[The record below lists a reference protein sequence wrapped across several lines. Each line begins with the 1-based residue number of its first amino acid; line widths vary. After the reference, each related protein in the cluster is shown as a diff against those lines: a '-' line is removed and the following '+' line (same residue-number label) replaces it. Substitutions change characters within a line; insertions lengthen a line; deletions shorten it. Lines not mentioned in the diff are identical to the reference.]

1 MQFRTGCRECLITA
15 GFAAFCAP
23 SANAQDGADE
33 VLDVIIVTGTRRD
46 GRTIS
51 ESPVPVDVFSGE
63 KLHDMGTGDMDDILR
78 TLIPSYN
85 VLRFPD
91 NDETSLVRPATLR
104 RLPPDY
110 SLILVNGKRR
120 HRSGAISGP
129 SQGADMSP
137 IPAIAI
143 ERLELLRDG
152 ASAQYGSD
160 AVAGVLNFI
169 TRSNSDGIIAELE
182 TGQFYAGDGQAGK
195 FSGNAGFSLGG
206 TGFLN
211 LSLEYG
217 EQDLTSRSIQ
227 RPDAAALEAVGAPG
241 IPNPAHIWGQP
252 AIDDELKFFVNSA
265 IGMAEN
271 VELYGFGNY
280 SERKSELDFR
290 WRNTNRQGGIYRR
303 GGDRLVFDLTADGS
317 GFCPQAGTPNAIP
330 APPTFLTQ
338 AEYDADVVALDG
350 LAADPNCWVV
360 NEFYPNGYK
369 PFFGAKITDASVAI
383 GVRGELDNGLLY
395 DVSAW
400 YGRNGLD
407 YSIRDTINASLGPDS
422 PTSFDPGETIQ
433 ADTNF
438 NVDVVLPVAIEA
450 FHSALNVAAGFEW
463 REESYETVAG
473 EEASWIAGPLS
484 LQGASIGSH
493 GFPGYSRQ
501 QSGKWDR
508 YNTALYLDLEAD
520 LTEKFT
526 LGLAG
531 RYEDFEDFGS
541 TSNYKVAF
549 RYRFNDVFGIRGAVS
564 TGFRAPTPGQSNQT
578 KLFTLIIEQQL
589 QQVGLIP
596 PTNPVAVFYGGK
608 PLESEDAENL
618 SLGLTIDPIDNL
630 TITADYFR
638 IEVENAISRS
648 PFFEI
653 TEEDR
658 ATLIALGVPGA
669 SDFFAIEF
677 NNNDIG
683 YETYGYDI
691 VASYVVD
698 WQSIGSTEF
707 DLAFNDTQ
715 SSAVSTGEIVNRNAI
730 IEKENDMRYRGTFS
744 VSHYWNN
751 LSLQLRASYYDGW
764 VTAFYDD
771 GPLQPVCSDERPI
784 PPDSDACYSDAWLF
798 DVEAAYTFGDRFTVV
813 VGADNVFDE
822 YPELSALYPDFSQ
835 GSKFPN
841 TSPFGFNG
849 GFWYIRL
856 SAEF

>member
-1 MQFRTGCRECLITA
+1 MQTRAGYRGCLISA
-15 GFAAFCAP
+15 VLAASPVAP
-23 SANAQDGADE
+23 AAAQDGADE
-33 VLDVIIVTGTRRD
+33 VLDLIIVTGTRRP
-46 GRTIS
+46 GRTVS
-51 ESPVPVDVFSGE
+51 ESPVPVDVFQGE
-63 KLHDMGTGDMDDILR
+63 KLQNMGTGDMDDILR

-85 VLRFPD
+85 VLRYPI

-129 SQGADMSP
+129 SQGSDLSP
-137 IPAIAI
+137 IPAVAI

-169 TRSNSDGIIAELE
+169 TRSNRDGIIAEVE
-182 TGQFYAGDGQAGK
+182 TGQFYAGDGQASK
-195 FSGNAGFSLGG
+195 FSGNAGFPLGDA
-206 TGFLN
+206 GFLN

-217 EQDLTSRSIQ
+217 YQDLTSRSIQ

-241 IPNPAHIWGQP
+241 IPNPAQLWGQP
-252 AIDDELKFFVNSA
+252 KIDDELKFFVNSG
-265 IGMAEN
+265 IGIREN
-271 VELYGFGNY
+271 VEFYGFGNY
-280 SERKSELDFR
+280 SERDVELEFI
-290 WRNTNRQGGIYRR
+290 WRNPNRPGGIYRS

-317 GFCPQAGTPNAIP
+317 GLCPQAGTPNAIP
-330 APPTFLTQ
+330 APPIFLTQ
-338 AEYDADVVALDG
+338 AEYDADVVALDA
-350 LAADPNCWVV
+350 LAADPDCWVV
-360 NEFYPNGYK
+360 NEFYPSSYK
-369 PFFGAKITDASVAI
+369 PFFGAKITDASAVI

-395 DVSAW
+395 DVSAS
-400 YGRNGLD
+400 YGMNGLD

-433 ADTNF
+433 ADTSF
-438 NVDVVLPVAIEA
+438 NVDVALPVDIEA

-493 GFPGYSRQ
+493 GFPGYSPD
-501 QSGKWDR
+501 QSGKWER
-508 YNTALYLDLEAD
+508 YNSALYLDLEAD
-520 LTEKFT
+520 LTENFT

-549 RYRFNDVFGIRGAVS
+549 RYRFNDVFGIRGAAS
-564 TGFRAPTPGQSNQT
+564 TGFRAPTPGLSNQT
-578 KLFTLIIEQQL
+578 KLSTAIIDRQL
-589 QQVGLIP
+589 QQAGLIP
-596 PTNPVAVFYGGK
+596 PTNPIAVFYGGK

-618 SLGLTIDPIDNL
+618 SLGLTIDPLDNL
-630 TITADYFR
+630 TITVDYFR
-638 IEVENAISRS
+638 IDVENSISRS

-658 ATLIALGVPGA
+658 ATLVALGVPGA

-677 NNNDIG
+677 NGNDIVL
-683 YETYGYDI
+683 ETYGYDI

-698 WQSIGSTEF
+698 WQTIGSTQF

-715 SSAVSTGEIVNRNAI
+715 SSVVITGETVNRNAI
-730 IEKENDMRYRGTFS
+730 IEDENDMRYRGTFS
-744 VSHYWNN
+744 VSHYWND
-751 LSLQLRASYYDGW
+751 LRLQLRASYYDGW
-764 VTAFYDD
+764 VRAFYDD
-771 GPLQPVCSDERPI
+771 GPLQPVCSKERPI
-784 PPDSDACYSDAWLF
+784 PPDSDACYGDAWLF

-813 VGADNVFDE
+813 VGTDNVFDQ
-822 YPELSALYPDFSQ
+822 YPELNALYPDFSFGQ
-835 GSKFPN
+835 KYPN
-841 TSPFGFNG
+841 SSPFGFNG
-849 GFWYIRL
+849 GFWYVRL
-856 SAEF
+856 TTEF